1 MEMKGH
7 FTGTL
12 QVGQTASFSKTITE
26 SDVCLFAGVTGDTN
40 PVHINAVYA
49 EQSVFHGRIAHGML
63 SAGLI
68 SAVLGTLLPGPG
80 TIYLEQQ
87 LKFVAPVYIGD
98 TITATIEVD
107 RLDPVKRRAW
117 LKTVCTNQD
126 SKIVVTGMATIMP
139 PVDMELMTEGS

>member
-1 MEMKGH
+1 MEVAHRLPDKIW
-7 FTGTL
+7 
-12 QVGQTASFSKTITE
+12 VGQKASFSKTITE
-26 SDVCLFAGVTGDTN
+26 SDVCLFAGVTGDMN

-49 EQSVFHGRIAHGML
+49 EQSVFHRRIAHGML

-68 SAVLGTLLPGPG
+68 STVLGTRLPGPG

-98 TITATIEVD
+98 TITATIEVE
-107 RLDPVKRRAW
+107 RLDPVKRRVG
-117 LKTVCTNQD
+117 LKTTCTNQD

-139 PVDMELMTEGS
+139 PVTMELITEGS